1 MTERPLQGVGVLVTR
16 PRSQA
21 SELVAAIEAEG
32 GNAVCFPVLQIAPRS
47 IADIDLE
54 ATALPPPDITVFVSP
69 NAVRYGLP
77 YAGEARLAAI
87 GPATAAA
94 IADAGRQASI
104 VPEEGFDSE
113 SLLQHEEL
121 ADVRGKEIRII
132 RGADGRE
139 LLADTLRARGATV
152 RYLGVYD
159 RKRAAPSD
167 AEITHVEIAW
177 RKSDL
182 HAITVMSVESLLS
195 LIALLPDWCEQRL
208 ASLPLV
214 TPAARVIKETLDLYP
229 DARPILAAGPNSKE
243 MVQAIIAIHSTD
255 PGIAP

>member
-21 SELVAAIEAEG
+21 SDLIAAIEAEG
-32 GNAVCFPVLQIAPRS
+32 GNAICFPVLKIVPRDS
-47 IADIDLE
+47 ADIERE
-54 ATALPPPDITVFVSP
+54 AATLPSPDITVFVSP

-77 YAGEARLAAI
+77 YAGESQLAAI

-94 IADAGRQASI
+94 ITAAGGQASI

-121 ADVRGKEIRII
+121 LEVCDKEIRIV
-132 RGADGRE
+132 RGAAGRE
-139 LLADTLRARGATV
+139 LLAETLRARGATV

-159 RKRAAPSD
+159 RNQASPSD
-167 AEITHVEIAW
+167 AEVSQVESAW
-177 RKSDL
+177 RNSDL
-182 HAITVMSVESLLS
+182 QAVTVMSVETLLS
-195 LIALLPDWCEQRL
+195 LVTLLPDWCEQRL
-208 ASLPLV
+208 ASMPLV
-214 TPAARVIKETLDLYP
+214 TPAARVIKETLDRYP
-229 DARPILAAGPNSKE
+229 DARPILASGPDSKE
-243 MVQAIIAIHSTD
+243 MVQAIIDNHSSN

>member
-21 SELVAAIEAEG
+21 SDLIAAIEAEG
-32 GNAVCFPVLQIAPRS
+32 GNAICFPVLKIVPRDS
-47 IADIDLE
+47 ADIERE
-54 ATALPPPDITVFVSP
+54 AAALPSPDITVFVSP

-77 YAGEARLAAI
+77 YAGESQLAAI

-94 IADAGRQASI
+94 ITAAGGQASI

-121 ADVRGKEIRII
+121 LEVCDKEIRIV
-132 RGADGRE
+132 RGAAGRE
-139 LLADTLRARGATV
+139 LLAETLRARGATV

-159 RKRAAPSD
+159 RNQASPSD
-167 AEITHVEIAW
+167 AEVSQVESAW
-177 RKSDL
+177 RNSDL
-182 HAITVMSVESLLS
+182 QAVTVMSVETLLS
-195 LIALLPDWCEQRL
+195 LVTLLPDWCEQRL
-208 ASLPLV
+208 ASMPLV
-214 TPAARVIKETLDLYP
+214 TPAARVIKETLDRYP
-229 DARPILAAGPNSKE
+229 DARPILASGPDSKE
-243 MVQAIIAIHSTD
+243 MVQAIIDNHSSN